1 VGVAIAD
8 DSSLDLDTLLKQADK
23 RLAAPR
29 ALAAIVS
36 NNLRPKQTQTVAQHD
51 WPARILCNAAS
62 VDRPGHGEIV
72 MPVDDFLLPGPFA
85 ALFK

>member
-1 VGVAIAD
+1 MIQV
-8 DSSLDLDTLLKQADK
+8 LTLTRFLNKRIT